1 MDPEV
6 GQNPDQSGDAV
17 NSLLVLD
24 CDGVI
29 ADSIHDS
36 VRTSVNAYMDMR
48 PGHGLPLKAHLETP
62 ESVFAFEK
70 DHPQMMSRFRA
81 LIPMGNR
88 AEEYLVIWSL
98 IDSGFAD
105 GIRNQTAFEKAK
117 SGIPAAER
125 DAYAGR
131 FYGLRL
137 EWQGRDP
144 ESWVRLLPPF
154 AGMPAALRSLKNRF
168 KLAIATSKDL
178 ASVRLLLKDYGVEDC
193 FAPGLILDKE
203 FSYSKRDHLVRLG
216 EVSGVPYDRM
226 HFVDDKL
233 IHLQA
238 VKDLGVRA
246 YLAAWGFNS
255 ERERS
260 LAAEEG
266 FTVLGL
272 GEFGKLK
279 P

>member
-1 MDPEV
+1 MD
-6 GQNPDQSGDAV
+6 
-17 NSLLVLD
+17 SLLVLD

-70 DHPQMMSRFRA
+70 DHPEIMSRFRG

-98 IDSGFAD
+98 IDSGLAA
-105 GIRNQTAFEKAK
+105 GIRDQAAFERAK
-117 SGIPAAER
+117 SATPAAER
-125 DAYAGR
+125 DAYADR
-131 FYGLRL
+131 FYGLRV
-137 EWQGRDP
+137 EWQNRDP

-154 AGMPAALRSLKNRF
+154 AGIPAALRSLKHRF
-168 KLAIATSKDL
+168 RLAIATSKDL

-193 FAPGLILDKE
+193 FTPQLILDKE
-203 FSYSKRDHLVRLG
+203 FSYSKRDHMVRLR
-216 EVSGVPYDRM
+216 EVSGVPCDRM
-226 HFVDDKL
+226 CFVDDKL

-238 VKDLGVRA
+238 VKDLGVKA
-246 YLAAWGFNS
+246 CLAAWGFNS
-255 ERERS
+255 EREHS
-260 LAAEEG
+260 LAAAEG

-272 GEFGKLK
+272 EEFGRLT

>member
-1 MDPEV
+1 MD
-6 GQNPDQSGDAV
+6 
-17 NSLLVLD
+17 SLLVLD

-48 PGHGLPLKAHLETP
+48 PGHGLPLKARLETP
-62 ESVFAFEK
+62 ESVFAFEN
-70 DHPQMMSRFRA
+70 DHPEIMSRFRA

-98 IDSGFAD
+98 IDSGLAAA
-105 GIRNQTAFEKAK
+105 IRDQAAFDIAG
-117 SGIPAAER
+117 SAIPSAER

-131 FYGLRL
+131 FYGLRV
-137 EWQGRDP
+137 EWQNRDP
-144 ESWVRLLPPF
+144 ESWARLLPPF
-154 AGMPAALRSLKNRF
+154 AGVPAALRSLKNRF
-168 KLAIATSKDL
+168 RLAMATSKDL
-178 ASVRLLLKDYGVEDC
+178 RSVHLLLKNYGVEDC
-193 FAPGLILDKE
+193 FAPELILDKE
-203 FSYSKRDHLVRLG
+203 FSYSKRDHLVRLM
-216 EVSGVPYDRM
+216 EVSGVPFSRM

-238 VKDLGVRA
+238 VKDLGVKA
-246 YLAAWGFNS
+246 CLAAWGFNS
-255 ERERS
+255 EREHR

-272 GEFGKLK
+272 GEFAKMM